1 MSKVQRHQ
9 NDLRVL
15 FSELL
20 ETGDESNLIQ
30 YLLSN
35 SNLPSRRANL
45 ELAKAFIMV
54 LEEYWE
60 KEETLFW
67 KFITTQLELN
77 PDQAPTNDPL
87 EFLPFCC
94 TWALG
99 SIGTTSEVY
108 FKESIHF
115 LKQLANDSRWRI
127 REAVAKGIYKL
138 NKVKGQL
145 MLKELQ
151 TWIVKNQWLK
161 MRAVVTGVAGPSL
174 LQDEK
179 TAKQALEFH
188 KEVFN
193 QIQASKDRESEEFK
207 VLRKGLSY
215 SLSVV
220 VQAIPTDGF
229 DYLEELVSFQDDD
242 ILYVVKQNLKKNRLL
257 KKYPLKVKNV
267 RNLLK

>member
-9 NDLRVL
+9 NDLRLL

-20 ETGDESNLIQ
+20 ESGDESDLIQ

-45 ELAKAFIMV
+45 ELAKAFIMI
-54 LEEYWE
+54 LEDYWG
-60 KEETLFW
+60 KKETLFW
-67 KFITTQLELN
+67 NFIKSQIEIN

-87 EFLPFCC
+87 EFLPFCA

-108 FKESIHF
+108 YRETIQL
-115 LKQLANDSRWRI
+115 LKQLANDPRWRI

-138 NKVKGQL
+138 NEVKGQS

-151 TWIVKNQWLK
+151 TWIVKDHWLR

-174 LQDEK
+174 LKDEE

-193 QIQASKDRESEEFK
+193 QIRNSKDRKSEEFK

-220 VQAIPTDGF
+220 VQAIPKDGF
-229 DYLEELVSFQDDD
+229 EYLEELITFQDQD
-242 ILYVVKQNLKKNRLL
+242 ILYVVKQNLKKNRLI
-257 KKYPLKVKNV
+257 KNFPLKVKKV
-267 RNLLK
+267 RKLLK